1 MRNTDKNLLTAC
13 QKETQTNQKSERAR
27 PNGIYQKQW
36 LADNLQRAIVFPS
49 ILWYSI
55 TQISMFGRYIA
66 MPERNMVNLTI
77 TMTREERKA
86 LKQLALDRDKQ
97 RDEVIRTVMKGLPL
111 NVIYWCKVKKEDGS
125 DGFEVLD
132 GQQRTISVCEYVD
145 GTFSVDDKYFY
156 NLPSDKQKQILD
168 YPLFVY
174 VCDGTD
180 SEKLDWFRII
190 NIAGEQLTDQ
200 ELRNAVYAGSWVSD
214 AKRYFSKTGCAA
226 DTLAGDYL
234 KGASIR
240 QEYLETAISWAAS
253 VEGKTIEAYMGQH
266 QNDPSAILLWNYF
279 RSVIDWVQAIFP
291 KKRKEM
297 KGLPWGLFYNTHG
310 KRTDLDPKMLEA
322 EIQRLMGDE
331 DVTKKSGIYEY
342 LLTGEE
348 KKLSIRAFD
357 RRDALAAYEKQ
368 KHRCAICGRG
378 FEFEQMHADHITPWS
393 KGGKTTPDNCQMLC
407 RDCNLKKG
415 AQE

>member
-1 MRNTDKNLLTAC
+1 MQTCTQAIWSLKSVRNDFLFVRLLRTARNTDKNLLTAC

-55 TQISMFGRYIA
+55 TQISVFGRYIA
-66 MPERNMVNLTI
+66 MPERNMVN
-77 TMTREERKA
+77 
-86 LKQLALDRDKQ
+86 
-97 RDEVIRTVMKGLPL
+97 
-111 NVIYWCKVKKEDGS
+111 
-125 DGFEVLD
+125 
-132 GQQRTISVCEYVD
+132 
-145 GTFSVDDKYFY
+145 
-156 NLPSDKQKQILD
+156 
-168 YPLFVY
+168 
-174 VCDGTD
+174 
-180 SEKLDWFRII
+180 
-190 NIAGEQLTDQ
+190 
-200 ELRNAVYAGSWVSD
+200 

-240 QEYLETAISWAAS
+240 QEYLETAISWAANA
-253 VEGKTIEAYMGQH
+253 EGKTIEAYMGQH
-266 QNDPSAILLWNYF
+266 QNDPSAVLLWNYF

-368 KHRCAICGRG
+368 KHRCAICGG
-378 FEFEQMHADHITPWS
+378 EFEFEQMHADHITPWS